1 VLDIYGFEIFNKNG
15 FEQFCINYVNEKLQQ
30 IFIEF
35 VLKQEQE
42 EYIRGKY
49 RTRKIF
55 STARSDQSFLPYLEG
70 IKWQPID
77 YFNNK
82 IVCDLFEGKNPPG
95 LMAILDDVCRSV
107 HGVAEGADQALS
119 QRLTGCSGNKH
130 FDMRG
135 KAFLVRHYAGDVR
148 NGYFFD
154 AATCLADW
162 LYFRR

>member
-1 VLDIYGFEIFNKNG
+1 MTLSGTDLI
-15 FEQFCINYVNEKLQQ
+15 
-30 IFIEF
+30 
-35 VLKQEQE
+35 
-42 EYIRGKY
+42 
-49 RTRKIF
+49 
-55 STARSDQSFLPYLEG
+55 FLPYLEG
-70 IKWQPID
+70 IKWEAIN

-107 HGVAEGADQALS
+107 HGVADGADQALS

-148 NGYFFD
+148 NGYF
-154 AATCLADW
+154 
-162 LYFRR
+162 YFLKVSKCRCVIVGWSFVLL

>member
-1 VLDIYGFEIFNKNG
+1 VCWIFTVSKFSTRTVSNSSASTTSTRSCNKFSLNSCSSKNKKNT
-15 FEQFCINYVNEKLQQ
+15 FAV
-30 IFIEF
+30 
-35 VLKQEQE
+35 
-42 EYIRGKY
+42 KY
-49 RTRKIF
+49 QTRKIF

-154 AATCLADW
+154 AATCLAD
-162 LYFRR
+162 LVVFP

>member
-1 VLDIYGFEIFNKNG
+1 MVS
-15 FEQFCINYVNEKLQQ
+15 
-30 IFIEF
+30 
-35 VLKQEQE
+35 
-42 EYIRGKY
+42 
-49 RTRKIF
+49 TPRKIICYDVLLIQRHF
-55 STARSDQSFLPYLEG
+55 LEG
-70 IKWQPID
+70 IKWEPIQ

-148 NGYFFD
+148 NGHLTLFFSMRQVS
-154 AATCLADW
+154 LW
-162 LYFRR
+162 LTVCITVGDLRSLWYGRKEQGRVLEGSLGVGQVY